1 MRSLWIRLAAVV
13 VLGLPLVAPPARA
26 EDANTTLR
34 IEVKTLKDRPIER
47 ASVVLDFLEGRSVAK
62 LGRKVRRHWETR
74 TNQDGVAKLPPIP
87 QGKIRVQV
95 IASGYQTFGQV
106 YDISEEE
113 KTLEIKL
120 NPPQSQFSVHQ

>member
-13 VLGLPLVAPPARA
+13 VLGLPLLAPSVRA

-95 IASGYQTFGQV
+95 IATGYQTFGQV